1 MSYFH
6 LTKIVT
12 QGHTKIYHFL
22 FHRLIQNGDIIGSCS
37 DEHART
43 CHVGCGMVAG
53 WAGTAGAGMA
63 RRCSAGLRFLKKFT
77 NFVLL
82 VV

>member
-22 FHRLIQNGDIIGSCS
+22 FHRLIQNGDIGSCS
-37 DEHART
+37 DEHARA

-53 WAGTAGAGMA
+53 WAGTAGLAVWGTLEEERGAGGHLPEA
-63 RRCSAGLRFLKKFT
+63 
-77 NFVLL
+77 
-82 VV
+82 

>member
-22 FHRLIQNGDIIGSCS
+22 FHRLIQNGDIIGSCW
-37 DEHART
+37 DEYART

-53 WAGTAGAGMA
+53 WAGTAGLAVWGA
-63 RRCSAGLRFLKKFT
+63 LEGERGGQGGHLAEA
-77 NFVLL
+77 
-82 VV
+82 

>member
-12 QGHTKIYHFL
+12 QGHTKIYHFF

-37 DEHART
+37 DEQLSMLE
-43 CHVGCGMVAG
+43 HVML
-53 WAGTAGAGMA
+53 GAA
-63 RRCSAGLRFLKKFT
+63 W
-77 NFVLL
+77 LL
-82 VV
+82 VGQALLDWRSGVH

>member
-12 QGHTKIYHFL
+12 QGHTKTYHFL
-22 FHRLIQNGDIIGSCS
+22 FHRLIQKFS
-37 DEHART
+37 DERART

-53 WAGTAGAGMA
+53 WAGTAGLAVWGTLEGERGA
-63 RRCSAGLRFLKKFT
+63 RGGTWLKPESPP
-77 NFVLL
+77 LL
-82 VV
+82 